1 MLEEVY
7 PSPKQSEAIM
17 IKSRELFGLLSILF
31 LLTEVRAE
39 INTELVA
46 KSIDFMKR
54 QKSAGKPFFLFMGR
68 IGLQGS
74 KITTINVD

>member
-1 MLEEVY
+1 
-7 PSPKQSEAIM
+7 M
-17 IKSRELFGLLSILF
+17 IKSCEFFGLLSILF

-46 KSIDFMKR
+46 KSIDLKR

-68 IGLQGS
+68 ICLQGS
-74 KITTINVD
+74 KITKINVD